1 MLSKLKHAVRR
12 DYFTMVG
19 AVAILLGTL
28 VIVGIAYTY
37 INRPPG
43 LFHAISHVL
52 SIRKL
57 PADL

>member
-1 MLSKLKHAVRR
+1 MLRKLKYAVRR
-12 DYFTMVG
+12 DYFTVLG

-37 INRPPG
+37 MNRPPA
-43 LFHAISHVL
+43 LIDAVSHVL
-52 SIRKL
+52 KIRKL